1 MRSPSRLFHGEI
13 GVVGEQALRAII
25 PSIFSRVSSCY
36 WCFTYNSRSELCR
49 DVAWTELDDIVPEVE
64 KVALEQKFRTI

>member
-13 GVVGEQALRAII
+13 GVADEQALRAIFPFGLSGAI
-25 PSIFSRVSSCY
+25 KLLLVFYR
-36 WCFTYNSRSELCR
+36 TYNGSELCG

-64 KVALEQKFRTI
+64 EVDLLES